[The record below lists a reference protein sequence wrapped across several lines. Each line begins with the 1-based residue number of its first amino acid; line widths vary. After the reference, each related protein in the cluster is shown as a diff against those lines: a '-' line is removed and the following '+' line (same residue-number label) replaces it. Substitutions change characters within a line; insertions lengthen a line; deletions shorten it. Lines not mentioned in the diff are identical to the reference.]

1 MNIACY
7 GDSLTAGIPGVSYVD
22 ILRQRWPQ
30 HTLLNYGRI
39 DETVISLYW
48 RITRQHLLMPVDVA
62 CLWIGTNDAI
72 AVRSRAAAIYRMIRR
87 QPQAQ
92 DAGEFQTYYRAILEL
107 LHAHAGQVVTASPL
121 CIGEELSSPANQ
133 IVVRLSNVISQVSAS
148 YTNVRYLDLHAI
160 LGAKLAG
167 KPISTYRAGSVSRVM
182 LDALMLRSQ
191 MRIDRVAV
199 RRGLHVTLDGVHLNS
214 AGAQLVADA
223 FMQALEDRL
232 PNKVQQRMT

>member
-22 ILRQRWPQ
+22 ILRKRLPQ
-30 HTLLNYGRI
+30 YTLLNYSRI

-48 RITRQHLLMPVDVA
+48 RITRQKLLAPVDVA

-72 AVRSRAAAIYRMIRR
+72 GVRSRAAAIYRAIRR

-92 DAGEFQTYYRAILEL
+92 DAREFRAYYRAILDL
-107 LHAHAGQVVTASPL
+107 LHSHAGRVITASPL
-121 CIGEELSSPANQ
+121 CIGEDLSSPANR
-133 IVVRLSNVISQVSAS
+133 VVARLSALIGQISAS
-148 YTNVRYLDLHAI
+148 YSNSRYLDLHAI
-160 LGAKLAG
+160 LGSKLAG
-167 KPISTYRAGSVSRVM
+167 KPLSTYRAGNLLRVL

-191 MRIDRVAV
+191 KRIDRVAAG
-199 RRGLHVTLDGVHLNS
+199 RGLHVTLDGVHLNS

-223 FMQALEDRL
+223 FMQALADRL
-232 PNKVQQRMT
+232 PNNMQ